1 MKEPRAKKQSI
12 YELIAAQTEEQHH
25 AESEKAS
32 IELHRTV
39 RRLRQAKGFSGV
51 RLCREAGDL
60 DPKTL
65 TALEKGRIKN
75 PSIRTLQSV
84 SRGLS
89 LSVSDLFRE
98 AELESESS
106 YYLGS
111 QKGEFQVD
119 FPKRGIKIVS
129 FTPFIRDFFCGKLLL
144 GPRRRLADT
153 LLKHPNPVFVSV
165 LIGRF
170 EVDVETRKATLKEGE
185 NLFFNGRLKHVFY
198 NPLHRESVLLMVTA
212 PSFV

>member
-1 MKEPRAKKQSI
+1 MKRVRPKKKSI
-12 YELIAAQTEEQHH
+12 YDLIAAKTEKQYR
-25 AESEKAS
+25 AEYETAS
-32 IELHRTV
+32 IRLHRTI

-98 AELESESS
+98 AELESEAG

-111 QKGEFQVD
+111 QKGEFLVD

-129 FTPFIRDFFCGKLLL
+129 FTPFIKDFFCGKLLL
-144 GPRRRLADT
+144 GPRRHLTDT
-153 LLKHPNPVFVSV
+153 LLKHPKPIFIAV

-170 EVDVETRKATLKEGE
+170 EVEVETRKATLKEGE
-185 NLFFNGRLKHVFY
+185 NLFFNGRLKHAFY
-198 NPLHRESVLLMVTA
+198 NPLHRESVLLMMTA
-212 PSFV
+212 PSFL